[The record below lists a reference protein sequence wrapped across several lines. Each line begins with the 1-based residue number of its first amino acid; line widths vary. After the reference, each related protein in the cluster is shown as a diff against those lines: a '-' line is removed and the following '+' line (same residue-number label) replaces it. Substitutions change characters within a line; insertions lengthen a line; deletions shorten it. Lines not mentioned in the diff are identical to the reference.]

1 MRKKIFYP
9 NIMNDVQRMQNRG
22 LPVGMTL
29 HDDGKRFLALPRS
42 VRKRFQDLMD
52 TARAADLHPNDL
64 NAFCNYVLN
73 YAALKTDG
81 VTEIDIPDP
90 SVPQPAA
97 PEGAEVPA

>member
-1 MRKKIFYP
+1 MAKRLFYP
-9 NIMNDVQRMQNRG
+9 NIMNDIQRNQNRG

-29 HDDGKRFLALPRS
+29 HDEQRFLALPRS

-52 TARAADLHPNDL
+52 TARTAGLHPNEL
-64 NAFCNYVLN
+64 KAFCDYVLN

-90 SVPQPAA
+90 SMPQPATEA
-97 PEGAEVPA
+97 GAEVPA